1 VDRGVSGKKKQVI
14 AVALVSLVLHGGQIR
29 YFLPGELRSGETVQC
44 VASGHAVHATVPA
57 RAVATDT
64 WTKGGPSLQID
75 RRANGAVKVFCGTP
89 TPARPPRSTLPYVIG
104 PNGLAL
110 IRGANTL
117 SKLEQIYGKPGKT
130 RPCGASWSSIGL
142 DVAFSFPKCT
152 ILRTATV
159 RGPRWASLSG
169 VHVGDSVAKMVWTT
183 QTRSHPVGGRIYVIG
198 TGAQYRAE
206 LVAFTGSNGAVAGF
220 TATLRRPPSR

>member
-1 VDRGVSGKKKQVI
+1 VI
-14 AVALVSLVLHGGQIR
+14 AVALVSLVLHGGQVR

-75 RRANGAVKVFCGTP
+75 RHANGAVKVFCGTP
-89 TPARPPRSTLPYVIG
+89 APASPPKSTLPYVIG

-117 SKLEQIYGKPGKT
+117 SKLEQVYGKPSGT
-130 RPCGASWSSIGL
+130 RPCRAMWKQIGL
-142 DVAFSFPKCT
+142 EVTFAGRSCAVLAAASVT
-152 ILRTATV
+152 GR
-159 RGPRWASLSG
+159 RWTSLSG
-169 VHVGDSVAKMVWTT
+169 VHIGDPVAKMVWLT
-183 QTRSHPVGGRIYVIG
+183 QTRGSPTLGHMWVIG
-198 TGAQYRAE
+198 RGSQYRSK
-206 LVAFTGSNGAVAGF
+206 LVARVGSKGTVDRF
-220 TATLRRPPSR
+220 TALLQRPPSR

>member
-1 VDRGVSGKKKQVI
+1 VI

-89 TPARPPRSTLPYVIG
+89 TPARPPGSTLPYVIG

-117 SKLEQIYGKPGKT
+117 RKLEQIYGTPSGTKPCRAMWKQ
-130 RPCGASWSSIGL
+130 IGL
-142 DVAFSFPKCT
+142 EVTFAGRSCAVLAAASVT
-152 ILRTATV
+152 
-159 RGPRWASLSG
+159 GSRWTSLSG
-169 VHVGDSVAKMVWTT
+169 VHIGDSVAKMVWLT
-183 QTRSHPVGGRIYVIG
+183 QTRSSPTLGHMWVIG
-198 TGAQYRAE
+198 RGSQYRSK
-206 LVAFTGSNGAVAGF
+206 LVAWVGPKGTVGRF
-220 TATLRRPPSR
+220 TALLQRPPSR